1 MNKNKILRSGVIP
14 YYIDS
19 EGEIHMY
26 FMKPSDPKFGGPD
39 FQLAKGRIDEGEDA
53 ERTALREG
61 EEELGLKLENI
72 RYHQFVGNHYF
83 NETHTVYI
91 AKIKNKDDF
100 NEPCYETG
108 ETIWMTP
115 DQFEV
120 DGRAL
125 HRELVRDAVDLIKLM
140 EQLPQ

>member
-1 MNKNKILRSGVIP
+1 MTKTKILRSGVIP
-14 YYIDS
+14 YYIDDDN
-19 EGEIHMY
+19 EIQMY

-39 FQLAKGRIDEGEDA
+39 FQLAKGRIDDGEDA

-61 EEELGLKLENI
+61 EEELGLKSENI

-91 AKIKNKDDF
+91 ARIKDPNNF
-100 NEPCYETG
+100 NTPCYETG
-108 ETIWMTP
+108 ETRWMTP
-115 DQFEV
+115 QQFED
-120 DGRAL
+120 DGRQL
-125 HRELVRDAVDLIKLM
+125 HRELVRDAVDLIKIM